1 MNDSEGA
8 GRGAGAKVVVCVTED
23 WFALSHFKP
32 LIRAL
37 VAITREVVVVTRSSG
52 RIDEIAALGARTI
65 EFDFQRSSLNPLS
78 QAVAVRKLTQL
89 LRAERPDA
97 VHLIALKPIV
107 LGGLAARRAGVTHVG
122 VHMTGLGLLAVQTS
136 PKAAIVRRIALT
148 VTGMLL
154 RRPST
159 HLFVENRD
167 DLAYL
172 RRAAADPGARVTILG
187 GAGVDPEHF
196 VAQPRPGTYD
206 ALGRP
211 IAAYVGRMIMTKG
224 VDIVM
229 AAQGLLAARGVALGF
244 ELYGKIDAD
253 NPEAITREQIAAWE
267 RDGRARWFGH
277 IEDVREVWKRA
288 DICVMAPRGGEGLP
302 RALLEAAASARPLVV
317 TDVPGCREFVR
328 NGIEGFVVPPDNP
341 AALADALET
350 LLLDRRLRDR
360 MGTAARQRVLDGFTE
375 GHVMAAVQQAY
386 RQMLPV

>member
-1 MNDSEGA
+1 M
-8 GRGAGAKVVVCVTED
+8 TED

-78 QAVAVRKLTQL
+78 QAVAVRNLARL

-107 LGGLAARRAGVTHVG
+107 LGGLAALRARVAHVG

-136 PKAAIVRRIALT
+136 AKAAIVRRIALT
-148 VTGMLL
+148 VTGVLL

-167 DLAYL
+167 DLAHL

-196 VAQPRPGTYD
+196 VAQPRPGTYGVTD
-206 ALGRP
+206 HP

-229 AAQGLLAARGVALGF
+229 AAQGLLAARGVTLGF

-253 NPEAITREQIAAWE
+253 NPEAITSEQIAAWE
-267 RDGRARWFGH
+267 REGRARWFGH
-277 IEDVREVWKRA
+277 IDDVREVWKRA

-328 NGIEGFVVPPDNP
+328 NGIEGFVVPPDDP
-341 AALADALET
+341 AVLADALQT
-350 LLLDRRLRDR
+350 LLLDKTLRDR
-360 MGTAARQRVLDGFTE
+360 MGAAARQRVLDGFTE
-375 GHVMAAVQQAY
+375 DHVMAAVQQAY
-386 RQMLPV
+386 RRMLPV